1 MQNTSDS
8 LDLREVG
15 ASIRRGALWIVAG
28 ATTGLLVGAA
38 ALTLLPPE
46 YEASA
51 TVLLRSQMGGGSSSS
66 ALSELSGIFGKVPG
80 MGLAG
85 SILATE
91 EQVLTSRAVLG
102 EVVDSLGL
110 QLYVEEPRGVRVEAL
125 FAAVRIDP
133 DAEGGTYRFEQR
145 DGGFAVEGPGI
156 SRTISPGETLMIRGG
171 ELVLRGGELPEAFE
185 VTVLDRHGAIL
196 RVEKRLGSEVSGGEV
211 VELAFRAPDP
221 ALAAAVPNTMIAKYL
236 QRRRTTD
243 RGVNQH
249 RYEFL
254 LGHTDS
260 IAAQLARAEGALR
273 VYREESGVLDPKLAG
288 EAGLERVMGIRE
300 ELETAG
306 VEARALRSIIAKGG
320 EGRLSA
326 RELAAY
332 PTFLRNPAIN
342 ELLSS
347 LLKHETQRI
356 TLLERRTELDPE
368 VVQLTQNVEHLEG
381 QLVTLARD
389 YLGGLGRQEA
399 ELTRELGAYQA
410 VMSGLPRHAEESFR
424 REREV
429 KRLSETLI
437 ALQTQLVEARLAAIG
452 EGGDIRQID
461 SAVPPRKPVFPSRVL
476 TLAGG
481 LLGGLFFGLVAAV
494 GAGRARQEIHEPW
507 EVELGTGVPALW
519 FNPRLPLWFSGMG
532 GARTVLLLPVGRSAE
547 AGPVGARVVETALLK
562 DRDAVLAE
570 LGHATAP
577 LRLTQVGAAPEPAAV
592 RNGERTAAGELVDW
606 EGGRSPG
613 HDRPAAGASVG
624 GRAVLRELEA
634 KHSLVA
640 AALPEAENPVAVSVM
655 APERP
660 VVLVSRAGKVTRSE
674 LRDAIDVCGRMG
686 SPVVGVVLQPPARRR
701 RRVG

>member
-1 MQNTSDS
+1 MTQNTGDS
-8 LDLREVG
+8 LDLREIG
-15 ASIRRGALWIVAG
+15 AAIRRGALWIVAG
-28 ATTGLLVGAA
+28 GAAGLLAGAA
-38 ALTLLPPE
+38 ALALLPPE

-51 TVLLRSQMGGGSSSS
+51 TVLLRSQVGGGSSSS
-66 ALSELSGIFGKVPG
+66 ALSQLSGLFGGVPG
-80 MGLAG
+80 VGLAG
-85 SILATE
+85 SVVETE

-110 QLYVEEPRGVRVEAL
+110 QLHVEEPRGVSGGSL
-125 FAAVRIDP
+125 FSGVRIDS
-133 DAEGGTYRFEQR
+133 DAEGGTYRFER
-145 DGGFAVEGPGI
+145 RGGGFAVEGPGV
-156 SRTISPGETLMIRGG
+156 SRTVAPGEALRVAGG
-171 ELVLRGGELPEAFE
+171 ELVLREGELPEAFE

-196 RVEKRLGSEVSGGEV
+196 RLEKKLASEISGGEV
-211 VELAFRAPDP
+211 VELAFRAEDP
-221 ALAAAVPNTMIAKYL
+221 ALAAAVPNTMVAKYL
-236 QRRRTTD
+236 QRRLTTD

-260 IAAQLARAEGALR
+260 IATQLAQAEAALR
-273 VYREESGVLDPKLAG
+273 RYQEESGVIDPKLVG
-288 EAGLERVMGIRE
+288 ETGLERVMGIRE

-306 VEARALRSIIAKGG
+306 VERRALRSIIEKGAAG
-320 EGRLSA
+320 GLSP

-347 LLKHETQRI
+347 LLKHETERI
-356 TLLERRTELDPE
+356 ALLEKRTERDPE
-368 VVQLTQNVEHLEG
+368 VIALGASIEHLEG

-389 YLGGLGRQEA
+389 YLGGLGRQEV
-399 ELTRELGAYQA
+399 ELSRELGAYQA
-410 VMSGLPRHAEESFR
+410 TLSSLPRHAEESFR

-461 SAVPPRKPVFPSRVL
+461 TAHPPRKPVFPSRVL

-494 GAGRARQEIHEPW
+494 GAGRTRQQVYEPW

-519 FNPRLPLWFSGMG
+519 FNPRLPLWFSAIG

-547 AGPVGARVVETALLK
+547 TEPVGARVVETALLK

-570 LGHATAP
+570 LGRATAP
-577 LRLTQVGAAPEPAAV
+577 VRLAPVGAVPEPAAV
-592 RNGERTAAGELVDW
+592 RNGDGADVGEPVEW
-606 EGGRSPG
+606 KGRRPG
-613 HDRPAAGASVG
+613 HDRAAAGASGG
-624 GRAVLRELEA
+624 GRALIRELEQ
-634 KHSLVA
+634 KHSFVA
-640 AALPEAENPVAVSVM
+640 AALPEVENPVAVSVM
-655 APERP
+655 TPERP
-660 VVLVSRAGKVTRSE
+660 VVLVSRAGEVTRSE